1 MTKKTNAPSL
11 NLFFPAVEDGLNKQ
25 QFIADIF
32 MPQISRGT
40 SKSNRSGLAKMIYD
54 EDLPKSVAGSL
65 DEKIHKQITQKRP
78 VGREKIVSF
87 NANFHQD
94 FEESFSAN
102 RESNYYD
109 QLKYNEYVKFMINI
123 GTTELAVMQPYVKLI
138 YRYRKNAGDKWE
150 EIVMP
155 FPSFTTEDEY

>member
-54 EDLPKSVAGSL
+54 EDLPKRS
-65 DEKIHKQITQKRP
+65 
-78 VGREKIVSF
+78 
-87 NANFHQD
+87 
-94 FEESFSAN
+94 
-102 RESNYYD
+102 
-109 QLKYNEYVKFMINI
+109 
-123 GTTELAVMQPYVKLI
+123 
-138 YRYRKNAGDKWE
+138 
-150 EIVMP
+150 
-155 FPSFTTEDEY
+155 